1 MQAFFV
7 TQNPDPYNAG
17 MKTGRPSKY
26 PRSPFG
32 ERLHAAREAAGLSQA
47 QVADKLGITQT
58 AYAVWERHPVAL
70 RPEQIEQVAAILG
83 VTTAQFFAAAAKPR
97 GAGPAGKLRQ
107 VFERASQLPREQQ
120 KHVLRAV
127 EDALA
132 GYEMRKAS

>member
-7 TQNPDPYNAG
+7 TPREAPYNAG

-47 QVADKLGITQT
+47 QVAAKLSITQT
-58 AYAVWERHPVAL
+58 AYAVGSASGCAAPRSDRAGRRYSRRHGRTAF
-70 RPEQIEQVAAILG
+70 RGDGKAAR
-83 VTTAQFFAAAAKPR
+83 QR
-97 GAGPAGKLRQ
+97 PAGKLRQ

-120 KHVLRAV
+120 KHVVRAV
-127 EDALA
+127 EDAIA
-132 GYEMRKAS
+132 GYQMRQAS